1 MRMREFVR
9 ILIPPRART
18 FLKKLA
24 GNAPFV
30 ANFARLRQRIDQL
43 ETDVVA
49 LERRLER
56 FEAHFYEPA
65 RALSD
70 LEPARGPF
78 DRIEYRDGTLTVSGW
93 ILLPGKEFDSAAIYL
108 NQDKAT
114 EVSITRRDDVAKA
127 FPFISHAGHSGF
139 RFEIPRPADAMAG
152 MVDIC
157 VVGISAGREI
167 AKIETWFRTDL
178 YSCLPAP
185 PATLMLR
192 ENGYE
197 NASIHMLLGLQ
208 SYKEFWTTA
217 CKYADPAS
225 LKNMLDWGCG
235 CGRVVGFFSKFSGIP
250 EIRGC
255 DIDAEAVEWCSGNLK
270 PADFSVIPLHPP
282 TSYPDNTFNLVISFS
297 VLTHLSKDVQ
307 LTWLEEMKRI
317 LAPGGLFL
325 ATVQGEFAAMFS
337 FAGRRIREILRNGIY
352 DDMADAALDGVAPK
366 GYYRSVF
373 QTKEYTLREYS
384 RHFEVLEYIE
394 AGGTGFQDLL
404 VMRKRD

>member
-9 ILIPPRART
+9 ILVPPGART
-18 FLKKLA
+18 FLRKLA

-30 ANFARLRQRIDQL
+30 ANFARLRRRIDQL

-49 LERRLER
+49 RQRRLDKL
-56 FEAHFYEPA
+56 EARLHEPA

-78 DRIEYRDGTLTVSGW
+78 DRIEYRDGVLTVSGW
-93 ILLPGKEFDSAAIYL
+93 ILLPGKEFDSAAIYI
-108 NQDKAT
+108 NQSKAA
-114 EVSITRRDDVAKA
+114 EASITQREDVAKA

-139 RFEIPRPADAMAG
+139 RFRIPKPAEAMEG

-157 VVGISAGREI
+157 VVGISEDREV

-185 PATLMLR
+185 PARLMLR

-197 NASIHMLLGLQ
+197 DPSIHMLLGLQ
-208 SYKEFWTTA
+208 SYREFWTA
-217 CKYADPAS
+217 ASRHADPAS
-225 LKNMLDWGCG
+225 LKSMLDWGCG

-250 EIRGC
+250 QVHGC

-270 PADFSVIPLHPP
+270 PAEFSVIPPHPP
-282 TSYPDNTFNLVISFS
+282 TSYPDGAFDLIISFS
-297 VLTHLSKDVQ
+297 VLTHLSRDVQ
-307 LTWLEEMKRI
+307 LVWLEEMQRI
-317 LAPGGLFL
+317 LASGGLFL

-337 FAGRRIREILRNGIY
+337 FPGRKFREVLRNGIY

-373 QTKEYTLREYS
+373 QTEAYTLREYS
-384 RHFEVLEYIE
+384 RFFDILEYIE